1 MRHSTNSVPKHS
13 SRGKGYSPSVPI
25 SVYRELAAE
34 LQAAVA
40 MLNSLNVQ
48 NQQLEKQNKQLRQ
61 EIEKVVQYV
70 MHLQQV
76 IDATVVNVEVY
87 HPYPESKPKSNRAA
101 SSPRPTRQTQRSVA
115 TPNAYPAGTKG
126 NGASNRA
133 FVEVEEVDADT
144 YRRFQP
150 DATEISG
157 KGLAIA
163 ILLVIV
169 TAFGAGYF
177 LVRPLLSNR

>member
-13 SRGKGYSPSVPI
+13 SRGRGYSPSVPI

-48 NQQLEKQNKQLRQ
+48 NQQLERQNKQLRQ

-87 HPYPESKPKSNRAA
+87 HPYSQNKPKSNRAA
-101 SSPRPTRQTQRSVA
+101 DSPRPTRQTQRSVA

-133 FVEVEEVDADT
+133 FVEVEEVDADS

-157 KGLAIA
+157 RGLAIA

-177 LVRPLLSNR
+177 LVRPLLSSR

>member
-1 MRHSTNSVPKHS
+1 M
-13 SRGKGYSPSVPI
+13 PI

-34 LQAAVA
+34 LQAAAA

-48 NQQLEKQNKQLRQ
+48 NQQLEKQNQQLRQ

-70 MHLQQV
+70 MRLQQV
-76 IDATVVNVEVY
+76 LDATVVNVEVS

-101 SSPRPTRQTQRSVA
+101 SSPHSTRQTQRFVA
-115 TPNAYPAGTKG
+115 TPNAYPGGTKG
-126 NGASNRA
+126 NGASNQA
-133 FVEVEEVDADT
+133 FAEVEEVDADS

-177 LVRPLLSNR
+177 LVRPLLSSR

>member
-1 MRHSTNSVPKHS
+1 MRHGTNSVPQHS
-13 SRGKGYSPSVPI
+13 SRGRGYSPSVPI

-34 LQAAVA
+34 LQTAVA

-87 HPYPESKPKSNRAA
+87 HPYPDKPKSNRAA
-101 SSPRPTRQTQRSVA
+101 DSPRPTRQTQRSVA

-126 NGASNRA
+126 NRASNRA

-157 KGLAIA
+157 RGLAIA

-177 LVRPLLSNR
+177 LVRPLLSSR